1 MPCRTPSRLVISLFS
16 LLALQGL
23 AWASASSGL
32 TYVMP
37 PGGEGAAAVA
47 LGVALPGGLPSME
60 VNPALL
66 AWEGDRTSSTIQ
78 YSSSSSALLPELHDD
93 LHEDV
98 SAVGLRFPI
107 RPGTDVALGYSWHHL
122 DLGQTSFQMTDIS
135 PVQTF
140 NTEETVHHVVL
151 SGRLGGI
158 ASVGI
163 GWKWLDSRLAP
174 GMVIDSAGHTM
185 RGTASASTWDLG
197 VLIAPK
203 WRIPATPLRLGP
215 SLGASWINVAED
227 SIDYGNSQYKD
238 PVARVLRFGAAG
250 ELSAPD
256 FFALQ
261 LFVDQETDLV
271 DTANG
276 SSSQYRGWS
285 LDVLGFYR
293 YSMADLDDYSGKRH
307 ERQVAKQYTFDFKQ
321 LWRLK
326 WRLQHGEFTRLLG
339 DAPEDYPLPS
349 YHFLG
354 AVLSPNFRFTWT
366 RSTIYDPAGNYRN
379 GQQRLGWALSL

>member
-1 MPCRTPSRLVISLFS
+1 
-16 LLALQGL
+16 
-23 AWASASSGL
+23 
-32 TYVMP
+32 
-37 PGGEGAAAVA
+37 
-47 LGVALPGGLPSME
+47 ME

-66 AWEGDRTSSTIQ
+66 AWEGDRTSSILQ
-78 YSSSSSALLPELHDD
+78 YSSSSSELLPELHEKDFN
-93 LHEDV
+93 EEV
-98 SAVGLRFPI
+98 RSVGLRFPI
-107 RPGTDVALGYSWHHL
+107 RPGTDVALGYSDHYL
-122 DLGQTSFQMTDIS
+122 DLGSDSVRIS
-135 PVQTF
+135 PTSSVQTF
-140 NTEETVHHVVL
+140 HPEETVHHVVL

-197 VLIAPK
+197 VLVAPK
-203 WRIPATPLRLGP
+203 WRIPGTPLRLGP

-227 SIDYGNSQYKD
+227 SIDYGVPPNMAPGTRYKD

-256 FFALQ
+256 LFALQ
-261 LFVDQETDLV
+261 LFVDQETDLI

-285 LDVLGFYR
+285 VEILGIYR
-293 YSMADLDDYSGKRH
+293 YSMADLDDYNDKRH
-307 ERQVAKQYTFDFKQ
+307 ERQVATQYTFDFKQ

-326 WRLQHGEFTRLLG
+326 WRLQHGEFTQLLG

-366 RSTIYDPAGNYRN
+366 RSTIHDLYGEGVRE